1 MISSAGGR
9 ERGGGWVCCE
19 RVMIKEEEK
28 KKTGFAFSDNVCQ
41 IVLLLPLASCKIAI
55 TSTLLNLKH

>member
-1 MISSAGGR
+1 
-9 ERGGGWVCCE
+9 VCCE